1 MSARRLWLG
10 IVGYWIGAAASL
22 ALYRPSAIVAVVPR
36 SLAVPLGAASGIAL
50 FVGVARCLPRPPVS
64 LLLALV
70 LSASAVAEEIVW
82 RRLLLG
88 ELAQRS
94 GALLALAAV
103 SALFAFTH
111 RNRRLLHAGT
121 GAAFGG
127 LYLVSGSLAAV
138 CVAHAGYNLSV
149 AGMARTPSR

>member
-10 IVGYWIGAAASL
+10 ILAYWVGAAASL
-22 ALYRPSAIVAVVPR
+22 ALYHPPAIVAFVPW
-36 SLAVPLGAASGIAL
+36 SLAVPLGAALGIVL
-50 FVGVARCLPRPPVS
+50 FVGIARCTPRPPMALV
-64 LLLALV
+64 LVLV

-94 GALLALAAV
+94 SALPALAAV

-111 RNRRLLHAGT
+111 RSRRLLHAGT

-127 LYLVSGSLAAV
+127 LYLLSGSLVAV

-149 AGMARTPSR
+149 AGMARASSP